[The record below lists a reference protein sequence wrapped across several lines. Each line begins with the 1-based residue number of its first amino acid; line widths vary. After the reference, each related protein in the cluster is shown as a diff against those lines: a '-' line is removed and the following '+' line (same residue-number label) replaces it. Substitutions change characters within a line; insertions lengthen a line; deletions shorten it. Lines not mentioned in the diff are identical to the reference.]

1 MTEFEILKAN
11 IAKHGVDEELTVAA
25 EECAE
30 LIQAITKIK
39 RYGKR
44 QDLLDHLA
52 EEMAD
57 VTIVLDEIV
66 FMFDNLFDMKDWR
79 KRKLERM
86 NKRLED
92 NENG

>member
-1 MTEFEILKAN
+1 M
-11 IAKHGVDEELTVAA
+11 A

>member
-1 MTEFEILKAN
+1 
-11 IAKHGVDEELTVAA
+11 
-25 EECAE
+25 
-30 LIQAITKIK
+30 
-39 RYGKR
+39 
-44 QDLLDHLA
+44 
-52 EEMAD
+52 MAD